1 MAKSKKPHLANCGQ
15 ILVEAL
21 FHAQDREVQRQFQQR
36 LATQSRRQQFAQLC
50 GVHDE
55 ALLDHLIALDVPP
68 EAVAALAAI
77 PLVTVAWADWT
88 VQEAERKAI
97 LQAAAAAG
105 IAPDN
110 GRYPVLEYWLT
121 RRPKPELLEAWQHY
135 ITALCRQLSP
145 EEVATLKHD
154 LLSHARQVAEAAGGI
169 LGFGNRVSAQEQ
181 AVLERLEQAFAPT
194 DNSDA

>member
-1 MAKSKKPHLANCGQ
+1 MAKSKKAQLANCGQ

-21 FHAQDREVQRQFQQR
+21 FHAQDREVQRQFQER
-36 LATQSRRQQFAQLC
+36 LASQNRREQLAQLC

-55 ALLDHLIALDVPP
+55 ALLDHLIALQVPP

-88 VQEAERKAI
+88 VQAAERKAI
-97 LQAAAAAG
+97 LQAAEAAG
-105 IAPDN
+105 IASDN

-121 RRPKPELLEAWQHY
+121 KRPKPELLEAWQHY
-135 ITALCRQLSP
+135 IAALCRQLSS

-154 LLSHARQVAEAAGGI
+154 LLSHAQQVAEAAGGI
-169 LGFGNRVSAQEQ
+169 LGLGNKVSAQER
-181 AVLERLEQAFAPT
+181 AVLERLEQAFAQT
-194 DNSDA
+194 E